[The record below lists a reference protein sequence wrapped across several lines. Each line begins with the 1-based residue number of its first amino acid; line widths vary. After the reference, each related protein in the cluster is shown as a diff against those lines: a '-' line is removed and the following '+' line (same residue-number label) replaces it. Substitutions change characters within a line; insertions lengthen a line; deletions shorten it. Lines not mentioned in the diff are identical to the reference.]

1 MSTAIVTTMGHL
13 AENFVGLQ
21 DNAPAVI
28 LNPDAHPLAVLAWCW
43 GEVVSL
49 SEAACVYGSAAA
61 MPDGVD
67 DTGCAFN
74 AMFTHR
80 LERLPAVMGLAIQAL
95 MHDRDRMAAVL
106 PDEDGGGHD

>member
-1 MSTAIVTTMGHL
+1 MSSTAVTPMGRL
-13 AENFVGLQ
+13 SENFMGLQ

-43 GEVVSL
+43 GEVESL
-49 SEAACVYGSAAA
+49 SEAAGVYGSAAA
-61 MPDGVD
+61 GRDGVAD
-67 DTGCAFN
+67 SGCAFN

-80 LERLPAVMGLAIQAL
+80 LQCLPDVMGLAIQAL

-106 PDEDGGGHD
+106 PDEAGGRA

>member
-1 MSTAIVTTMGHL
+1 MSTAIVTPMGHL
-13 AENFVGLQ
+13 AENCVGLQ

-43 GEVVSL
+43 GEVESL
-49 SEAACVYGSAAA
+49 SEAAGVYASAAA
-61 MPDGVD
+61 GRDGVVD
-67 DTGCAFN
+67 QGCAFN

-80 LERLPAVMGLAIQAL
+80 LQCLPGVMGLAIQAL

-106 PDEDGGGHD
+106 PDEAGGRA

>member
-1 MSTAIVTTMGHL
+1 MSTTTVTPIGHL
-13 AENFVGLQ
+13 AENFIGLQ

-43 GEVVSL
+43 GEVESL
-49 SEAACVYGSAAA
+49 SEAAGVYGSAAA
-61 MPDGVD
+61 SRDGVND
-67 DTGCAFN
+67 AGCAFS

-80 LERLPAVMGLAIQAL
+80 LQCLPGVMGLAIQAL

-106 PDEDGGGHD
+106 SDAEGGRA